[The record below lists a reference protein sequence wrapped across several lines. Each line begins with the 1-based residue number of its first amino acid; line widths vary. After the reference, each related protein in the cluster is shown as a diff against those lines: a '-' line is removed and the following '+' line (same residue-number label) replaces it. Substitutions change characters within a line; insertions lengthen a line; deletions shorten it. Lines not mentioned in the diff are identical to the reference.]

1 MSKKFENT
9 YRPLPT
15 NCTIKESKIN
25 GLGLFATEDIPINYE
40 FGITHHWLDEECI
53 RTPLGGF
60 LNHSE
65 NPNAFIVDDGDVRT
79 MFSVR
84 KIKKNE
90 EIVVY
95 YKLY

>member
-1 MSKKFENT
+1 MKKFKDS
-9 YRPLPT
+9 YKPLPS
-15 NCTIKESKIN
+15 NCTVKESKIN
-25 GLGLFATEDIPINYE
+25 GLGLFAKEDIPINYE
-40 FGITHHWLDEECI
+40 FGPTHHWLGEECI

-60 LNHSE
+60 INHSE
-65 NPNAFIVDDGDVRT
+65 EPNAFIVDDGDIRT

-84 KIKKNE
+84 KIKKDE

>member
-1 MSKKFENT
+1 MKKFKDT
-9 YRPLPT
+9 YRPLPP
-15 NCTIKESKIN
+15 NCTIKPSKIN
-25 GLGLFATEDIPINYE
+25 GLGLFALETIPINYN
-40 FGITHHWLDEECI
+40 FGVTHHWLDEECI

-65 NPNAFIVDDGDVRT
+65 NPNAFIVDDGEIRT

-84 KIKKNE
+84 EIKKDE

>member
-25 GLGLFATEDIPINYE
+25 GLGLFATEKIPINYN

-65 NPNAFIVDDGDVRT
+65 NPNAFIIDDGDVRT

-84 KIKKNE
+84 EIKKDE
-90 EIVVY
+90 EILVY

>member
-1 MSKKFENT
+1 MKKFKDS
-9 YRPLPT
+9 YRPLPS

-25 GLGLFATEDIPINYE
+25 GLGLFALEDIPINYE
-40 FGITHHWLDEECI
+40 FGPTHHWLGEECI

-60 LNHSE
+60 INHSE
-65 NPNAFIVDDGDVRT
+65 TPNAFIVDDGDIRT

-84 KIKKNE
+84 KIKKDE